1 MRKNYFVKL
10 INYMKNVY
18 HIENGINKL
27 TDGRVSPKYKTP
39 QVIMPLLLGF
49 MIRIESMNEL
59 KFRLKENEFIHVF
72 SRGTKLPQIDTI
84 RDTLKVL
91 EVDGLKVILRHTVE
105 RAIANKAFDN
115 GTIDGYMV
123 GAIDGTKF
131 FGSNKKSCTK
141 CLTTTREDTTQSFH
155 SGVVM
160 AIIGKGPKLTVGF
173 EMYKPGVDSTSKDEG
188 ELNVAKRLISDVSTT
203 YENLFDVVVYDALA
217 CNSVWINYCLALK
230 IDVIVRAKDNNINSL
245 KQVKKS
251 TNKKEPVEIWEK
263 EEGFESVTVFE
274 STFNMN
280 NVDKPLRFVKFAMKH
295 TDGKYSQIM
304 IVTSRMDLGLK
315 TLFKMIR
322 ARWDIENSIF
332 NNLKTECGLEH
343 CYVHGGN
350 AVEAVI
356 YLIFISANI
365 MQLFLMRRLKK
376 HYETQKEIIRLTIK
390 GLYMLDYLP
399 ELVFRGS

>member
-10 INYMKNVY
+10 MNYMKNVY

-27 TDGRVSPKYKTP
+27 TDGRVNPKYKTP
-39 QVIMPLLLGF
+39 QVIMPLFLGF

-59 KFRLKENEFIHVF
+59 KFRLQENEFIKVF

-91 EVDGLKVILRHTVE
+91 EIDGLKIILHHTVKK
-105 RAIANKAFDN
+105 AIANKVFDN
-115 GTIDGYMV
+115 GTIDGYVV

-131 FGSNKKSCTK
+131 FGSNKKFCPG
-141 CLTTTREDTTQSFH
+141 CLKNNNHNFH

-203 YENLFDVVVYDALA
+203 YGNLFDVVVYDALA
-217 CNSVWINYCLALK
+217 CNSVWINYCLDLK

-251 TNKKEPVEIWEK
+251 TNKKELVEIWEK
-263 EEGFESVTVFE
+263 
-274 STFNMN
+274 
-280 NVDKPLRFVKFAMKH
+280 
-295 TDGKYSQIM
+295 
-304 IVTSRMDLGLK
+304 
-315 TLFKMIR
+315 
-322 ARWDIENSIF
+322 
-332 NNLKTECGLEH
+332 
-343 CYVHGGN
+343 
-350 AVEAVI
+350 
-356 YLIFISANI
+356 
-365 MQLFLMRRLKK
+365 
-376 HYETQKEIIRLTIK
+376 
-390 GLYMLDYLP
+390 
-399 ELVFRGS
+399 